1 MAISF
6 IDEETG
12 VHGEKHRYD
21 AEMISCYIFY
31 LKSSSTKIYL
41 CLLTY
46 SIHLTLKYRDIEQDI
61 NTDLL
66 KEDHGRVNI

>member
-1 MAISF
+1 
-6 IDEETG
+6 
-12 VHGEKHRYD
+12 
-21 AEMISCYIFY
+21 
-31 LKSSSTKIYL
+31 L

-66 KEDHGRVNI
+66 KENHYGFHSFPVVD